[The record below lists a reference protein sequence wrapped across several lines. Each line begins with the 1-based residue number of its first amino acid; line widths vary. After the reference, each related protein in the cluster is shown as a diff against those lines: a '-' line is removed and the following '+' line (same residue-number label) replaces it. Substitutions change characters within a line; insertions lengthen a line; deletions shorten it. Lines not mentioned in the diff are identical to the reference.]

1 MARRPAQPKFRI
13 ENFPL
18 FAMAHIVAHA
28 QNRIVS
34 AIRTYRMSPSVWR
47 VISMVA
53 EVDGIKINNLARR
66 VIVERSA
73 LSRIVAKLEEDGLL
87 ERRADPKDGR
97 AVTLHLSQR
106 GRKLYQDAAP
116 LAQKE
121 LETILSALSAKE
133 RATLMVLLGRIRRQM
148 PAIPKWVDDSN

>member
-1 MARRPAQPKFRI
+1 MARTPAKPRFRI
-13 ENFPL
+13 ENYPL

-28 QNRIVS
+28 QHRIVS
-34 AIRTYRMSPSVWR
+34 AIRAYRMSPSMWR

-73 LSRIVAKLEEDGLL
+73 LSRIITKLEEDGLL
-87 ERRADPKDGR
+87 ERRDDPKDGR
-97 AVTLHLSQR
+97 AVTLHLSRKGQ
-106 GRKLYQDAAP
+106 KLYQDAAP

-121 LETILSALSAKE
+121 LETILSALSQKE
-133 RATLMVLLGRIRRQM
+133 RATLMALLARIRRQM
-148 PAIPKWVDDSN
+148 PTVPKWVADPD

>member
-1 MARRPAQPKFRI
+1 MAGRPSKSKFRI
-13 ENFPL
+13 ENYPL

-28 QNRIVS
+28 QNRIVN
-34 AIRTYRMSPSVWR
+34 AIRHYRMPPSVWR

-53 EVDGIKINNLARR
+53 EVDGIKINSLARR

-73 LSRIVAKLEEDGLL
+73 LSRIVAKLEDDGLL

-97 AVTLHLSQR
+97 SVTLHLSQK

-116 LAQKE
+116 LAQRE
-121 LETILSALSAKE
+121 LDTILSALSEKE
-133 RATLMVLLGRIRRQM
+133 RTTLMALLGRIRRQM
-148 PAIPKWVDDSN
+148 PTIPEWASDAD